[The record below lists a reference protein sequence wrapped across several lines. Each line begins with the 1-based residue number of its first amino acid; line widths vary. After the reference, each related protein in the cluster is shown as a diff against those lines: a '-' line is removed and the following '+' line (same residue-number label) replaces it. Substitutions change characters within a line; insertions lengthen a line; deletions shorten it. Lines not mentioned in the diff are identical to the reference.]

1 MCIRDRFVKVP
12 LGGISAGL
20 LGLVLSLFISP
31 RRTWV
36 RMRRDGSRTVVDVAV
51 LDRNPRDGL
60 PADLDAFLAKLH
72 EGLEKPKEPS

>member
-1 MCIRDRFVKVP
+1 
-12 LGGISAGL
+12 
-20 LGLVLSLFISP
+20 
-31 RRTWV
+31 
-36 RMRRDGSRTVVDVAV
+36 MRRDGSRTVVDVAV